1 VFLNEDNML
10 VDHDQLMTTEIQ
22 YNMHSAKNFSY
33 M

>member
-1 VFLNEDNML
+1 VFLNEDNMF

-22 YNMHSAKNFSY
+22 YIVHSAQSFSY

>member
-1 VFLNEDNML
+1 MF

-22 YNMHSAKNFSY
+22 YNVHSAQSFSY